1 MRQLFRR
8 AGLPVLAAVLAATA
22 AGCGGFGSVQPLTVD
37 TALHSYVA
45 LGDGFAAGPYAG
57 RTAGGC
63 LRGADNYPTLVA
75 RELKITTFTDVT
87 CTGADTRSLTEPG
100 TVGTNRARLPAQIA
114 AVGHDTA
121 LVTVTAGIMDHDL
134 LDEMFRVC
142 LALPCGNAVLPN
154 DLSAQLTAF
163 ENNLTAAL
171 RAIQDKAPQA
181 FVVVVGYPQLMPLDK
196 TCAKLPRMTLAQF
209 NASNTVLS
217 KLNVTVESAAH
228 QTGSTFVDLS
238 GLTQDHSACSAAP
251 WVSGMTAVAG
261 HSIAYHPLPA
271 EQAAVATAVASAVRT
286 R

>member
-1 MRQLFRR
+1 MTRLFRL
-8 AGLPVLAAVLAATA
+8 AGLPVLAAVLAATV

-57 RTAGGC
+57 RTVGAC
-63 LRGADNYPTLVA
+63 LRGADNYPTQVA
-75 RELKITTFTDVT
+75 RQLKITTFTDVT

-100 TVGTNRARLPAQIA
+100 TVGTSRTKLPAQID

-163 ENNLTAAL
+163 ENSFTAAL
-171 RAIQDKAPQA
+171 RAIQNKAPQA
-181 FVVVVGYPQLMPLDK
+181 FVVVVGYPQLMPQDK
-196 TCAKLPRMTLAQF
+196 TCAKVPRMTPAEL
-209 NASNTVLS
+209 NAANIVLTRLNT
-217 KLNVTVESAAH
+217 NVESAAH

-238 GLTQDHSACSAAP
+238 GLTQEHSACSAVP
-251 WVSGMTAVAG
+251 WVTGMTSVAG
-261 HSIAYHPLPA
+261 RSVAFHPLPA
-271 EQAAVATAVASAVRT
+271 EQTAVATAVAAAVRT